1 MLVLEGVHVYYG
13 NIQALFDLS
22 LKVEEGEIV
31 TLIGSNG
38 AGKTTTLRTISGLLS
53 PKQGSVSFVGEPIQG
68 RPAEQIVAR
77 GIAHAPEGRRIFTG
91 LSVRE
96 NLEMGAY
103 LVRDVAAK
111 KDRLERVFTLF
122 PRLEERIDQSG
133 GTLSGG
139 EQQMLAMA
147 RALSTDPA
155 LLILDELSMG
165 LAPLIVR
172 DIYERVAEI
181 AADGVSILVVEQ
193 FAHDVLDVADTA
205 AIMLNGSI
213 RRIGPPAEIAED
225 LETAYLSGTTT

>member
-139 EQQMLAMA
+139 EQQMLAIG
-147 RALSTDPA
+147 RALMSRPKLLLLDEPSLGIAPILVQEIFREIEQIRREDGTTILLVEQNARMALKLADRGYVIETGHIVHEDKADA
-155 LLILDELSMG
+155 LLDD
-165 LAPLIVR
+165 PKVR
-172 DIYERVAEI
+172 E
-181 AADGVSILVVEQ
+181 
-193 FAHDVLDVADTA
+193 
-205 AIMLNGSI
+205 
-213 RRIGPPAEIAED
+213 
-225 LETAYLSGTTT
+225 AYLG